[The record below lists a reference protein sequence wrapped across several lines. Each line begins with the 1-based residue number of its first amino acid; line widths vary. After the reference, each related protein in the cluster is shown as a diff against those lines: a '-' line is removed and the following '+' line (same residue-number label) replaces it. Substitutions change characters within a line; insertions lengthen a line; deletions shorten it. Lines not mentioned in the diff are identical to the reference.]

1 MTWQAALAF
10 GMSPTIAGGAQSQIR
25 VRFRDGRE
33 TRLEMKRRI
42 QEQGP
47 ANWTLL
53 LSIRPEDKLSSLD
66 HPADQ
71 HSGRDAYRES
81 CYDCFD
87 GMTL

>member
-53 LSIRPEDKLSSLD
+53 LSIQPRDNSYLRLIIQPMNT
-66 HPADQ
+66 PAAMPTAKVVTIV
-71 HSGRDAYRES
+71 STG
-81 CYDCFD
+81 
-87 GMTL
+87 